1 MDCFCFY
8 LFYIFFYFMKH
19 IGGYSFSQSAGDI
32 NEILPAAI
40 IMKRMVE
47 ECIKVLAAGGSRLV
61 AQEVQQEVQQGQQIS
76 LSTPHYR
83 LWTSPGSRSSRVLW
97 TMIELDMM
105 DEVELIT
112 MPFPPR
118 MTYSKYLKT
127 NILGTIPF
135 FESTRFNEKH
145 IQMTEVSLVFF
156 QSLIFCLL
164 PCTTIK
170 YIYISSILH
179 IFTYISFF
187 MDSILSFFVHTNTTR
202 VLVYVYILLK
212 NINQI

>member
-1 MDCFCFY
+1 
-8 LFYIFFYFMKH
+8 MKH

-76 LSTPHYR
+76 LLSTPHYR

-118 MTYSKYLKT
+118 MSYSKYLKT

-145 IQMTEVSLVFF
+145 IQMTEVSFVFF
-156 QSLIFCLL
+156 QSLFFCLL
-164 PCTTIK
+164 PYYNQIFIYRQS
-170 YIYISSILH
+170 YIY
-179 IFTYISFF
+179 IFTYIHFSWTLFYLF
-187 MDSILSFFVHTNTTR
+187 LYTQTQQR

>member
-1 MDCFCFY
+1 
-8 LFYIFFYFMKH
+8 
-19 IGGYSFSQSAGDI
+19 
-32 NEILPAAI
+32 
-40 IMKRMVE
+40 MKRMVE

-76 LSTPHYR
+76 LLSKPHYR

-118 MTYSKYLKT
+118 MSYSKYLKT

-145 IQMTEVSLVFF
+145 IQMTEVSVVFF
-156 QSLIFCLL
+156 QSLFCSLYNL
-164 PCTTIK
+164 PSNIH
-170 YIYISSILH
+170 ISSILH
-179 IFTYISFF
+179 IYIHF
-187 MDSILSFFVHTNTTR
+187 LSWTLFYLFLYTQTQQECW
-202 VLVYVYILLK
+202 YMFISC
-212 NINQI
+212 